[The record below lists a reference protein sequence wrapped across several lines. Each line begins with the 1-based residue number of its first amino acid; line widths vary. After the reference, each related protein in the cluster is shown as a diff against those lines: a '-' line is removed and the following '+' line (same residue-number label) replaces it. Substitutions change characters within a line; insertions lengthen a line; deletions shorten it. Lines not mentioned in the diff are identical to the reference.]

1 MGLKKKMIRLFL
13 SLFLIF
19 AFQVKAKEQEKEK
32 KTSSYRYIV
41 DNYFSSRSPK
51 SSYQNSRFFSI
62 SYGMSFYRTN
72 AEKKL
77 PPLSST
83 FLSFTQDIKHLN
95 QLGNVQLR
103 ASVMISRLQK
113 DIPVSIEL
121 TPLITFPELETAFPI
136 YFGWGLG
143 LGFYPYYVIEKKAS
157 FSLHSPFLVGFRLFE
172 LYSNLG
178 LGLELDTR
186 LFFPFNEL
194 QFYLE
199 NRFQIYLIF
208 QF

>member
-1 MGLKKKMIRLFL
+1 MIFKKKMIPLFL

-19 AFQVKAKEQEKEK
+19 SFQVKAQEQEKEK

-41 DNYFSSRSPK
+41 DNYFSSRSK
-51 SSYQNSRFFSI
+51 SSYQSSRFFSV
-62 SYGMSFYRTN
+62 SYGMSLYRIN
-72 AEKKL
+72 ADKKF
-77 PPLSST
+77 PPLSSA
-83 FLSFTQDIKHLN
+83 FFSFTQDIKYLK
-95 QLGNVQLR
+95 QLGNIQLR
-103 ASVMISRLQK
+103 ASVMLSRLKK
-113 DIPVSIEL
+113 DTPMSIEI
-121 TPLITFPELETAFPI
+121 TPLFTFPELETAFPI
-136 YFGWGLG
+136 YLGWGLG
-143 LGFYPYYVIEKKAS
+143 LGFYPYYVIKKKPS
-157 FSLHSPFLVGFRLFE
+157 FSLHSPFLLGFRFLE

-178 LGLELDTR
+178 LGVELDTR